1 MRGHIRKRGR
11 RWIVVVNLGRDPQ
24 TKKRRQVW
32 YSHKTSSEAE
42 AHLAQILSAMHG
54 GGWTAPAKI
63 RFGDFCEQWLRDYA
77 AGAVGPV
84 TLRNYRTI
92 IRTHLV
98 PKLGHVPLDRLSA
111 QAIQGYLSEMLRN
124 GGTRQQGLHPNSVH
138 KDYRVLREILGHAVR
153 WGYLG
158 RNPAAMA
165 DPPKQR
171 RREVQVWD
179 EEQVRLFLAKART
192 SPYSPLYLTAILT
205 GMRSGEV
212 AGLRWRDTNL
222 TLGVASVRQSF
233 TRLGRGQLFKEPKT
247 AAARRAIALPAA
259 VVEALHAV
267 RADQEA
273 NKRILGTEYQDH
285 DLVFAQVDGK
295 PLHMHNIVRRDFRRV
310 MKEAKVPRIT
320 FHDLRHAHASYLA
333 RAGVPA
339 KVAQERLGHATPHF
353 TMAVYTHTLAGQQ
366 EAAARAV
373 EAFVLGRPS

>member
-1 MRGHIRKRGR
+1 MRGHIRKLGR
-11 RWIVVVNLGRDPQ
+11 RWIVVVNVGR
-24 TKKRRQVW
+24 
-32 YSHKTSSEAE
+32 
-42 AHLAQILSAMHG
+42 
-54 GGWTAPAKI
+54 
-63 RFGDFCEQWLRDYA
+63 
-77 AGAVGPV
+77 V

-111 QAIQGYLSEMLRN
+111 QAIQGYLCEMLRN

-138 KDYRVLREILGHAVR
+138 KNYRVLREILGHAVR

-222 TLGVASVRQSF
+222 TLGVASARQ
-233 TRLGRGQLFKEPKT
+233 
-247 AAARRAIALPAA
+247 
-259 VVEALHAV
+259 
-267 RADQEA
+267 
-273 NKRILGTEYQDH
+273 
-285 DLVFAQVDGK
+285 
-295 PLHMHNIVRRDFRRV
+295 
-310 MKEAKVPRIT
+310 
-320 FHDLRHAHASYLA
+320 
-333 RAGVPA
+333 
-339 KVAQERLGHATPHF
+339 
-353 TMAVYTHTLAGQQ
+353 
-366 EAAARAV
+366 
-373 EAFVLGRPS
+373 